1 MRLIGH
7 QDQLT
12 LLSMNWPLFF
22 TPMPLETLQTI
33 TRQQRLSTSQNIQ
46 YIACPTTGPPVE
58 FCVTAVGTW
67 YGSELLILKVKKP
80 RHTWTRSSNLSTSIF
95 CSRTFHA
102 TEWTRLHNTTPY
114 SDDLVHYWW
123 YYNVAAELLI
133 ALLFLLWLSAQ
144 QMTNWRGSRSYSTV
158 SYTHLTLPT
167 SDLV

>member
-22 TPMPLETLQTI
+22 TPMPLETLKTI
-33 TRQQRLSTSQNIQ
+33 TRQQLLSTSQNIQ
-46 YIACPTTGPPVE
+46 YIACPATGPPVE

-80 RHTWTRSSNLSTSIF
+80 RHTWTRSSNFSTGIF

-102 TEWTRLHNTTPY
+102 TEWTRIHNTTPY
-114 SDDLVHYWW
+114 SEELVHYWW
-123 YYNVAAELLI
+123 YYNVAAGLLI
-133 ALLFLLWLSAQ
+133 PWGSFNCHYLLNKWAI
-144 QMTNWRGSRSYSTV
+144 WRASRSCSRRH
-158 SYTHLTLPT
+158 SEERA
-167 SDLV
+167 